1 MVKKLPAMQENLGSV
16 PGAERSP
23 GERNDSPIQYSC
35 LENLMDRG
43 VWWLT
48 VHGVAES
55 DMTDRL
61 TLTLPLYKAQR

>member
-23 GERNDSPIQYSC
+23 GERNDSPLQYSC

-43 VWWLT
+43 AWRAKSRGHEEL
-48 VHGVAES
+48 
-55 DMTDRL
+55 DMTEQL
-61 TLTLPLYKAQR
+61 SKHSPFL